1 MPTAPIYNGPQIA
14 QGQISTPNLNPNV
27 SPEQMG
33 GGLAQGLANV
43 GRAGMEIY
51 KAERDKADDIAAQD
65 AIARAQNK
73 QTERLYNPQTGV
85 LFRKGADLYENA
97 RTFADD
103 FQNDLNE
110 IQDSL
115 GNDRVKMRFQR
126 VRDTLWNEYN
136 RTLSTHVQREIVDT
150 ANTSTENFLRS
161 TKTRALTAL
170 DNDPS
175 LTLPQTQEGGFDFS
189 EWDNA
194 LQLMSGSIAENARR
208 TGRSA
213 QDVEKAIQEHVG
225 EFHVQTI
232 KLLSEKGNTDA
243 VKAYKERYA
252 DQIPYQSKAAVND
265 AIKRGTVI
273 DESQS
278 WTDRILDMVTPDVF
292 AVTPEG
298 KATTLQEQ
306 EAAANTLVADLLKGK
321 GEVRDQV
328 QRRIAAEFNQR
339 KQAQHDFQVD
349 TFNSYATRVQK
360 NEKYDRLS
368 KEENFWRM
376 TPQQREL
383 VERIWEEKSQGKDL
397 GKDEAKVYRFLA
409 TAYSNDEATRDW
421 FRSLDLTAQGLT
433 PKEFAEL
440 KTVQIHLQQANL
452 SEQQKLEYE
461 GIRSIHE
468 IADDAMTSMGWKDK
482 DENGRKYRY
491 QFQKRLEEEVRAVE
505 SRTKKKVVPADVQMI
520 SDELLLKAAV
530 KGKYFGADKK
540 FLFELTPAE
549 ATAPD
554 TKIVSDISDEIKGR
568 IRTQFQKTQKR
579 LPTDEEIQR
588 AYYNEVR
595 IRQQTRGLKFKD

>member
-1 MPTAPIYNGPQIA
+1 
-14 QGQISTPNLNPNV
+14 
-27 SPEQMG
+27 MG

-175 LTLPQTQEGGFDFS
+175 LTLPQTQEGEFDFS

-208 TGRSA
+208 TGKSA

-265 AIKRGTVI
+265 AIKHGTVI

-278 WTDRILDMVTPDVF
+278 WTDRILDMVTPDPF
-292 AVTPEG
+292 ALTPEG
-298 KATTLQEQ
+298 KATTLQQQE
-306 EAAANTLVADLLKGK
+306 EAANIMVADLLKGK
-321 GEVRDQV
+321 GAVRDQV
-328 QRRIAAEFNQR
+328 QARVSAEFNR
-339 KQAQHDFQVD
+339 RRQAEHEMQVD

-383 VERIWEEKSQGKDL
+383 VEKLWEEKAQGKDL

-440 KTVQIHLQQANL
+440 KTVQMHLQQANL

-468 IADDAMTSMGWKDK
+468 IADDAMSSMGWKDN
-482 DENGRKYRY
+482 DENGRRYRY
-491 QFQKRLEEEVRAVE
+491 QFQKRLEEEVKAVE

-520 SDELLLKAAV
+520 SDELILKAAV
-530 KGKYFGADKK
+530 KGKWLGTDKK

-549 ATAPD
+549 AAAPD
-554 TKIVSDISDEIKGR
+554 TQIAMSSISAEVKER

-595 IRQQTRGLKFKD
+595 IRQQTRGLKFKN